1 MTLGEIFRW
10 PEGPSV
16 SREAAGNVGM
26 IRRSREVAGDVGVN
40 GATWEPSGRTT
51 PATTADSAATSAAS
65 AHNGGPVS
73 SENRLTRETEAA
85 RGVEPGALAAKGRY
99 QPREM

>member
-10 PEGPSV
+10 PKGPSA

-26 IRRSREVAGDVGVN
+26 TRRSREAAGDTGVN
-40 GATWEPSGRTT
+40 GATWEPSGRMT
-51 PATTADSAATSAAS
+51 PATTADSVATSAAS

-73 SENRLTRETEAA
+73 SENCLTRETEAA
-85 RGVEPGALAAKGRY
+85 RGAEPGDLAAQGRH